1 MHVVLDTNV
10 IISGTVWENSVAQK
24 LILKLVNLTAK
35 IFTTIEI
42 LQEYQKVLYRDFGLS
57 IEDIQW
63 IVDKILPVFKI
74 IQTKETIDVIKDDPD
89 DNKIIECALSSSA
102 DYIVTYDN
110 HLLEIKNFRGIKIVK
125 PEDLLKVL

>member
-1 MHVVLDTNV
+1 
-10 IISGTVWENSVAQK
+10 
-24 LILKLVNLTAK
+24 
-35 IFTTIEI
+35 
-42 LQEYQKVLYRDFGLS
+42 LYRDFGLS

>member
-125 PEDLLKVL
+125 PEDL